1 MSSLGNK
8 IYRKA
13 QSLGNKLSSQSRVLG
28 EKANQALRIADVGLR
43 KTDNTLKNVIVPASQ
58 LLSVASG
65 NPQFGMLGTGVGMV
79 ANAGISNLRNK
90 IGQVRPYTEALEKD
104 NVRKKFD
111 EAVKNNLSQQAFI

>member
-13 QSLGNKLSSQSRVLG
+13 QLLGNKLSSQSRVLG

-65 NPQFGMLGTGVGMV
+65 DPQFGMLGTGAGMV

-90 IGQVRPYTEALEKD
+90 IGQVRPYTEALEKG
-104 NVRKKFD
+104 NIRKKFD